1 MLRKEDL
8 SSDDDTSVMVL
19 GCHQAFEEDLGSGAC
34 LLPYVGFALMIL
46 ADTIAV
52 GFHSLLFVLRAR
64 KYARRRFSRSSQ
76 RGSLKN
82 DHGDRDNFGQQLLVV
97 SG

>member
-1 MLRKEDL
+1 MRKEDL

-34 LLPYVGFALMIL
+34 LLCWFRIDDFGRHHRRWF
-46 ADTIAV
+46 
-52 GFHSLLFVLRAR
+52 SLSTFVLRAR

-82 DHGDRDNFGQQLLVV
+82 DHGDRDNFGQQLMVV